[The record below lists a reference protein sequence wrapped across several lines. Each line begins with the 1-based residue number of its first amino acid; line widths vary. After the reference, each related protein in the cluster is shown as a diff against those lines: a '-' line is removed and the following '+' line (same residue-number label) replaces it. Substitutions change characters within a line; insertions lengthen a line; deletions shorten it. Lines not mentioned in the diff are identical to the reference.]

1 MRVVKVGLPLV
12 ISGAAALG
20 LMVLLRGHVQ
30 YDGIILDLSS
40 WGAFFNV
47 FGVVYAIVAGF
58 LLVTVLN
65 RYGQLNQAVEDE
77 LNAIESIRD
86 FLLYLGDEQQSAK
99 NAMKEALARY
109 VTSVATTEWEGMSDP
124 GSSMDSDTSEEL
136 YGIIRE
142 GKRIQV
148 KQERDRVV
156 ISALMDNISEVAR
169 VRTRRIALANER
181 LPPRLRLLMLFMSFA
196 LVAAF
201 VLMGV
206 QGVFTHGYM
215 LVTLTISIHLLYM
228 VVEDL
233 DHPFYG
239 VWNVNRAPL
248 DELRRTF
255 KGDRDLT

>member
-1 MRVVKVGLPLV
+1 MRALKVGLPLV
-12 ISGAAALG
+12 ISGALAALVV
-20 LMVLLRGHVQ
+20 VLLRGRIQ
-30 YDGIILDLSS
+30 YDGIIVDLSS

-86 FLLYLGDEQQSAK
+86 FLLYLDDGQRSAK
-99 NAMKEALARY
+99 SAMKETLARY
-109 VTSVATTEWEGMSDP
+109 VASLATTEWAEMGDP
-124 GSSMDSDTSEEL
+124 SSSMDSDTSEEL

-142 GKRIQV
+142 GKGIQV
-148 KQERDRVV
+148 TKDSDRVV

-169 VRTRRIALANER
+169 VRTRRIALANEK

-201 VLMGV
+201 VMMGV
-206 QGVFTHGYM
+206 QGIFTHVYM
-215 LVTLTISIHLLYM
+215 LVTLTVSIHLLYL

-239 VWNVNRAPL
+239 VWNINRAPL
-248 DELRRTF
+248 DELRRRFELEASQT
-255 KGDRDLT
+255 